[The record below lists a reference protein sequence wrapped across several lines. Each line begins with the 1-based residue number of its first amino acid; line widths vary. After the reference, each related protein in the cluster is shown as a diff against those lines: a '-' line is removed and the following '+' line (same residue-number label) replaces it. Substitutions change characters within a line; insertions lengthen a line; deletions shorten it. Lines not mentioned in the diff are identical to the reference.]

1 MKRALLLLLAVCL
14 LPVLGIAGF
23 YGYENWAGGQ
33 AWGNAQRML
42 EAAGEPL
49 TVDALRPA
57 AVPDADNMAAA
68 PIFHALFTFGSPK
81 RAPVCTLCLPPP
93 AAAEGEPDRI
103 AGLARRFDA
112 SFSGDSASAA
122 QVVMDGIAPM
132 EPMLDAVR
140 AAAARPDVVWPVNY
154 DRGFA
159 LRMPFLS
166 PLRQA
171 SEVLA
176 ASAAAEMAEG
186 HTELALGEFEVIA
199 RLARSSRQPP
209 VMLSCV
215 AEQIILGHGLE
226 IVRDGLARGSWSDA
240 DLWRLEAELGEFH
253 PMDSLSESI
262 RGERALFLASPKELN
277 ARAEPL
283 FTMVDLQSVLSEWL
297 TRTACRMAWVLRPA
311 GWTELDRARYATF
324 SQDWLE
330 HVTHNG
336 CIRPWALADWNAR
349 LRDIRRNA
357 FEAFRTPLTVLA
369 LPSFNAAARVAAY
382 AQVKVDLARLACA
395 IELCRRETG
404 ALPDFL
410 PTLSPRWIDRIPRDV
425 MGGGP
430 YIYRPSPDGHF
441 ILYGRGWN
449 AVDDGGSN
457 AHINALLG
465 PSSADDWVWDA
476 APGRG
481 GGAAPD
487 DE

>member
-1 MKRALLLLLAVCL
+1 MKRALLLLLGVCL
-14 LPVLGIAGF
+14 LLVFGIAGF
-23 YGYENWAGGQ
+23 YGYENWAGDQ
-33 AWGNAQRML
+33 AWGRAQQML

-93 AAAEGEPDRI
+93 AEADAEPDRI

-112 SFSGDSASAA
+112 GFSGDSVSAA
-122 QVVMDGIAPM
+122 QVVMEGIAPM

-154 DRGFA
+154 SRGFA
-159 LRMPFLS
+159 LRMPFLT

-176 ASAAAEMAEG
+176 ASAAAEMAQGRSEM
-186 HTELALGEFEVIA
+186 ALGEFEVIV
-199 RLARSSRQPP
+199 RLAHSSCQPP

-215 AEQIILGHGLE
+215 AEQVILGHGLE

-240 DLWRLEAELGEFH
+240 DLWRLEAELGGFH
-253 PMDSLSESI
+253 PMDSLCESI
-262 RGERALFLASPKELN
+262 RGERALFLASPEELN

-283 FTMVDLQSVLSEWL
+283 FTLVDFESILSEWV
-297 TRTACRMAWVLRPA
+297 TRAACRAAWILRPA

-324 SQDWLE
+324 SQDWLQN
-330 HVTHNG
+330 VIHNG
-336 CIRPWALADWNAR
+336 CIRPWALTDWNAR
-349 LRDIRRNA
+349 LYEIRRNS

-382 AQVKVDLARLACA
+382 AQTQVDLARLACA

-404 ALPDFL
+404 ALPGTL
-410 PTLSPRWIDRIPRDV
+410 TALSPRWIDRIPCDV
-425 MGGGP
+425 IGGGP
-430 YIYRPSPDGHF
+430 YIYRPTGDGHF

-449 AVDDGGSN
+449 ARDDGGSS

-476 APGRG
+476 QSGLVS
-481 GGAAPD
+481 AAAAN
-487 DE
+487 E